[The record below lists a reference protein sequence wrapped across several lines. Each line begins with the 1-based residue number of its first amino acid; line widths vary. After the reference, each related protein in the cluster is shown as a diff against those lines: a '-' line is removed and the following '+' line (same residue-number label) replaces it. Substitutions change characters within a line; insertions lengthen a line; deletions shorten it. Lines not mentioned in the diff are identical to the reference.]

1 MAEDKA
7 AAGVGAIGMAGVA
20 GIIYASYG
28 MSADDKAVVKDEMDM
43 SLVTSAVLATVSA
56 VFWTIHFVR
65 LFGTRHG
72 TWTLYAAGY
81 PAMAAVAVASFAVG
95 LLARVNTNETAI
107 GLAVGAV
114 GLAAVVS
121 AICAHARESDQKE
134 VKRSGGVFVLTQT
147 VLSVAAPLVLIFVLT
162 EGEFV
167 AGSRAYNNNIFNV
180 YAAIIAAIALGFLSL
195 ALFLNYFLPKRD
207 KKSGWKQGIL
217 WLAIITDS
225 AALALT
231 VISAG
236 YIYVIGDDTENKVA
250 EDPGTALWL
259 LYVSATIK
267 VFHWI
272 LSHFWASAKIK
283 TN

>member
-20 GIIYASYG
+20 GLIFASYG

-43 SLVTSAVLATVSA
+43 SLVTSAVLATVSG

-65 LFGTRHG
+65 LFGTRNG

-81 PAMAAVAVASFAVG
+81 PAMAAVAVASYAVG
-95 LLARVNTNETAI
+95 LLGRVNANQTAI
-107 GLAVGAV
+107 GMAVGAV

-121 AICAHARESDQKE
+121 AICAHARESERKE
-134 VKRSGGVFVLTQT
+134 GKRSGVFFVLTQT

-162 EGEFV
+162 EGKFV
-167 AGSRAYNNNIFNV
+167 ADSAAYKNNVFNV
-180 YAAIIAAIALGFLSL
+180 YAAIVAAIALGFLSL

-207 KKSGWKQGIL
+207 ETSGWKQGIL
-217 WLAIITDS
+217 WLAIVADS

-231 VISAG
+231 LISAG
-236 YIYVIGDDTENKVA
+236 YIYVIGDGTEIMVA
-250 EDPGTALWL
+250 EDPSTALWL
-259 LYVSATIK
+259 LYISATIK
-267 VFHWI
+267 IFHWI
-272 LSHFWASAKIK
+272 LSHFWASAKMK
-283 TN
+283 TI